1 MPTNIGP
8 VIGVDGEKEYRKQ
21 INQIIQRAKT
31 LDAEMKA
38 VTSSFDSQN
47 DSQKK
52 LTAQSESLT
61 KQIENQEKRIDLLQ
75 QMTDKAAQK
84 YGEADTRTLKWR
96 QAVADATTALN
107 GMQSELSQV
116 NQNLDGLSTE
126 FEEAQKTASS
136 FQEEMDTVFSS
147 VDKIGTGLSVG
158 VTAPLVALGTAGV
171 KTYLDLNDAAAKL
184 VAQTGATAEET
195 EKYQDILEEIYQGGY
210 GEDYEDIASSM
221 AKVRQNLGEMDDL
234 NLRKLTEDALQI
246 RDTLGYDV
254 AESTRAAKALMDSFG
269 ISAKDAFGYIVSGSQ
284 NGLDYSGELLD
295 SISEYSVQFA
305 KLGLDADDMFNIFQ
319 TGYET
324 GSWNLDKMG
333 DAIKEL
339 SIRVIDGSE
348 TTQQG
353 FEAIGLSTDE
363 MSAKFAKGGESAQE
377 AFQETVSALAEMKDP
392 LEQNIAGVNLFGT
405 MWEDLGP
412 EVVTQLAEI
421 SGETYGAEGAMDALN
436 DSMSDAKKAE
446 KNMREAQSAL
456 SEIGDSLVSIG
467 LPVLEKFSDVLGDVS
482 DWFDSL
488 DDGGKNMVLTLG
500 GIAVAAG
507 PTVKAIGK
515 IGSAVSGA
523 KKFLDSF
530 KSSADTAKQSVS
542 DLDTSSKNTASNS
555 GGISK
560 LGSTLGT
567 VFSGVG
573 IVATGIGLVSG
584 LVSWIND
591 LNDAAT
597 NANFSHFSEQWDTIN
612 TGLSNAKSNLEDYNT
627 QVFESNGQMATIEED
642 LRQVQA
648 DISAI
653 CTTASQQR
661 RDLTQSEIDA
671 LEELFQTEQEL
682 TQQQLDL
689 YQRAMDVAVLSA
701 QMDLQQAAN
710 MDTDTFN
717 QTLSENYKTMMD
729 AYQQIATYSDTWL
742 AQQEAQLYSYYE
754 SRGQLNSAEHQQ
766 AVADARAQAEQMKTE
781 AQNQVAG
788 MLEQWL
794 GYYEEKYNLDELYYQ
809 KTETYNTS
817 LSQEWAKYLA
827 EMDRIRQD
835 STLSE
840 YERQQ
845 QLESATDYFGG
856 RMSNIYQ
863 DLTAG
868 MDEEERKALDTYL
881 RWTSDTALWGGETST
896 EAQRMVQ
903 TIITAMDELPEET
916 QTAMKESFNG
926 AGQII
931 QQRAPG
937 FIESCV
943 GSFTGWV
950 DDVFNL
956 LGVNSPSRVMKQL
969 FGYVMDGAEIGF
981 DNGADNLLSKANRF
995 TKDFEMALTPTLP
1008 DYSRQVQAAMEQMAR
1023 VEQQAQIYSDLQ
1035 SGGITVN
1042 WDGSPADYPASTI
1055 QITVN
1060 AAPGQSEEQIADAV
1074 AYRLQHQVQ
1083 QQRRGR
1089 L

>member
-21 INQIIQRAKT
+21 INQIIQQAKT

-47 DSQKK
+47 DSLKK

-254 AESTRAAKALMDSFG
+254 AESTRAAKALMDNFG

-421 SGETYGAEGAMDALN
+421 SDETYGAEGAMDALN

-530 KSSADTAKQSVS
+530 KSSTDNVSTAVEAVS
-542 DLDTSSKNTASNS
+542 SAS
-555 GGISK
+555 GGAKDGVKGFGDI
-560 LGSTLGT
+560 LST
-567 VFSGVG
+567 VG
-573 IVATGIGLVSG
+573 GAAGIAGVATGVLLGLG
-584 LVSWIND
+584 
-591 LNDAAT
+591 
-597 NANFSHFSEQWDTIN
+597 
-612 TGLSNAKSNLEDYNT
+612 
-627 QVFESNGQMATIEED
+627 
-642 LRQVQA
+642 
-648 DISAI
+648 
-653 CTTASQQR
+653 
-661 RDLTQSEIDA
+661 DA
-671 LEELFQTEQEL
+671 LEKAREQAEIADWSPVTTGAELVTEALQNATGYLENFNTELFMSAEQQENLATNMQEIQDRITEICQIASSERRGYTQGEVEELENLMTELSELTEQVYSAYSAKVQAIE
-682 TQQQLDL
+682 TQAVDSATKVGEMGINE
-689 YQRAMDVAVLSA
+689 YVLSA
-701 QMDLQQAAN
+701 N
-710 MDTDTFN
+710 EW
-717 QTLSENYKTMMD
+717 SKTARD
-729 AYQQIATYSDTWL
+729 AY
-742 AQQEAQLYSYYE
+742 
-754 SRGQLNSAEHQQ
+754 
-766 AVADARAQAEQMKTE
+766 AEQTT
-781 AQNQVAG
+781 VI
-788 MLEQWL
+788 
-794 GYYEEKYNLDELYYQ
+794 D
-809 KTETYNTS
+809 
-817 LSQEWAKYLA
+817 
-827 EMDRIRQD
+827 
-835 STLSE
+835 
-840 YERQQ
+840 
-845 QLESATDYFGG
+845 
-856 RMSNIYQ
+856 
-863 DLTAG
+863 
-868 MDEEERKALDTYL
+868 
-881 RWTSDTALWGGETST
+881 
-896 EAQRMVQ
+896 
-903 TIITAMDELPEET
+903 EET
-916 QTAMKESFNG
+916 QKQITLLNQVYDTEDKRRTEEYQNRYDAIVSEGARQKQAAQESVANISSVYLQGMEEQLGIQDLLNQETSWKHMSLEEIWSQHYNRLLSWKQDYGEDSEMYRSLEERENQEYVNAVSTALGDLTENMDNTQGEALAALMEMALQTEVYGGEIDTKTEEFVKNIIMSLDDLPDEAKNPINDMLVAMKDEFNSSG
-926 AGQII
+926 A
-931 QQRAPG
+931 A
-937 FIESCV
+937 E
-943 GSFTGWV
+943 
-950 DDVFNL
+950 L
-956 LGVNSPSRVMKQL
+956 LAAAKDTAHGIASTMNEYLHFSRPDKGPLRYYDRWMPDFAKGLAQSAQKSLPTVRK
-969 FGYVMDGAEIGF
+969 IGE
-981 DNGADNLLSKANRF
+981 
-995 TKDFEMALTPTLP
+995 EMAQALTPTLP
-1008 DYSRQVQAAMEQMAR
+1008 DYSQQVREAMERMAR

-1035 SGGITVN
+1035 SDGITVN

>member
-8 VIGVDGEKEYRKQ
+8 VIGIDGEKEYRKQ
-21 INQIIQRAKT
+21 INQIIQQAKT
-31 LDAEMKA
+31 LDSEMKA
-38 VTSSFDSQN
+38 VTSAFDSQN

-96 QAVADATTALN
+96 QAVADATTTLN

-136 FQEEMDTVFSS
+136 FQEEMDAVFSS

-234 NLRKLTEDALQI
+234 NLRQLTEDALQI

-254 AESTRAAKALMDSFG
+254 AESTRAVKALMDNFG
-269 ISAKDAFGYIVSGSQ
+269 ISAKDAFGYIISGSQ

-412 EVVTQLAEI
+412 EVVTQLSEI
-421 SGETYGAEGAMDALN
+421 SDETYGAEGAMDALN

-467 LPVLEKFSDVLGDVS
+467 LPALESLSGILSDVA

-530 KSSADTAKQSVS
+530 KTSSEAASTAMQAVDTASEGASGKISGFGGVLSTVGGAAGIVGIATGALLGLGAALDEAWKNDQIDRWSNFASGAQTFTEAMQNADASLEGFDLTLFASAEKQQTLA
-542 DLDTSSKNTASNS
+542 DNMQTIQTRITEICQTASSERRGYTQGEVTELENLFTQLS
-555 GGISK
+555 ELTEQTYSAYTAQIQAIETQAVDAAGQAGQ
-560 LGSTLGT
+560 
-567 VFSGVG
+567 VG
-573 IVATGIGLVSG
+573 INEYIQLANDWTAKATAAYQEQAQAIEESKTQQLTLLNQQYDTEAARQTQAYQDEYNRIVNQADERLRLAQESVANVTSAYMQGMEQYVDIQDLMQQKTSWHNQSLQEIQQNHANMMIAIQQDFAGDEEALQGAMERENARYANAVATA
-584 LVSWIND
+584 WTD
-591 LNDAAT
+591 LAEGMDKSQADALA
-597 NANFSHFSEQWDTIN
+597 AYL
-612 TGLSNAKSNLEDYNT
+612 G
-627 QVFESNGQMATIEED
+627 MAT
-642 LRQVQA
+642 
-648 DISAI
+648 
-653 CTTASQQR
+653 
-661 RDLTQSEIDA
+661 
-671 LEELFQTEQEL
+671 
-682 TQQQLDL
+682 
-689 YQRAMDVAVLSA
+689 Y
-701 QMDLQQAAN
+701 
-710 MDTDTFN
+710 
-717 QTLSENYKTMMD
+717 
-729 AYQQIATYSDTWL
+729 
-742 AQQEAQLYSYYE
+742 
-754 SRGQLNSAEHQQ
+754 
-766 AVADARAQAEQMKTE
+766 
-781 AQNQVAG
+781 
-788 MLEQWL
+788 
-794 GYYEEKYNLDELYYQ
+794 
-809 KTETYNTS
+809 TETYGG
-817 LSQEWAKYLA
+817 E
-827 EMDRIRQD
+827 I
-835 STLSE
+835 
-840 YERQQ
+840 
-845 QLESATDYFGG
+845 SATT
-856 RMSNIYQ
+856 RS
-863 DLTAG
+863 
-868 MDEEERKALDTYL
+868 
-881 RWTSDTALWGGETST
+881 
-896 EAQRMVQ
+896 MV
-903 TIITAMDELPEET
+903 T
-916 QTAMKESFNG
+916 G
-926 AGQII
+926 II
-931 QQRAPG
+931 QSLDMLPDEVKTPIQDMMGTLKNTMQTQAPDLWAAATDIG
-937 FIESCV
+937 SGIANAINSFIHFSRPDEGPLRYYDRWMPDFAKGLARSAQKSLPTIRKI
-943 GSFTGWV
+943 G
-950 DDVFNL
+950 DD
-956 LGVNSPSRVMKQL
+956 MAQ
-969 FGYVMDGAEIGF
+969 
-981 DNGADNLLSKANRF
+981 
-995 TKDFEMALTPTLP
+995 ALTPTLP
-1008 DYSRQVQAAMEQMAR
+1008 DYSKQVQDAMEQMAR
-1023 VEQQAQIYSDLQ
+1023 VERQAQIYSDLQ
-1035 SGGITVN
+1035 SDGITVN
-1042 WDGSPADYPASTI
+1042 WDGSPADYPVSTI

-1060 AAPGQSEEQIADAV
+1060 AAPGQSEEQIADLV